1 MKTKRSWSWALV
13 GAVTV
18 LAALQGCGDD
28 DSGNDKPPTT
38 VKPTGGSGGTGNEA
52 GSDARGGAPDGGGK
66 KSTGGTGNTGNI
78 AGTGGE
84 AVGGSG
90 GAPPEPA
97 CDLPELG
104 EDGCYNC
111 PVKGRFEQW
120 VNRCLDSD
128 CVPFD
133 NTRVTQIEDDGA
145 LPALPN

>member
-1 MKTKRSWSWALV
+1 MKTKRSWSWALL
-13 GAVTV
+13 GGVTV
-18 LAALQGCGDD
+18 LAALQGCSDD
-28 DSGNDKPPTT
+28 DSGNDKPPPT
-38 VKPTGGSGGTGNEA
+38 VKPTGGSGGTGNQA
-52 GSDARGGAPDGGGK
+52 GSDAQGGSPDGGGK

-84 AVGGSG
+84 PAGGSG

-111 PVKGRFEQW
+111 PVKGQFEQW
-120 VNRCLDSD
+120 VNRCLETD

-133 NTRVTQIEDDGA
+133 NTRVTQIGDDGK